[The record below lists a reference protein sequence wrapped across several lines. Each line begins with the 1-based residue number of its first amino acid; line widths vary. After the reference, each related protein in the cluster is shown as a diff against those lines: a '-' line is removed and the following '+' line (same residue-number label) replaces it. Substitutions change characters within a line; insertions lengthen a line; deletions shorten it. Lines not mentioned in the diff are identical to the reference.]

1 MSVTFFKSI
10 VVSRS
15 FQFKLI
21 FFQAVDVMCKDLL
34 TIFVIKIQ
42 ENVLVKKILL
52 DTFVTRV
59 HQAGGISQT
68 LRVRSI
74 FNKLEHSI

>member
-1 MSVTFFKSI
+1 MNVI
-10 VVSRS
+10 
-15 FQFKLI
+15 
-21 FFQAVDVMCKDLL
+21 CKDLL

-42 ENVLVKKILL
+42 ENVLVKIILL

-59 HQAGGISQT
+59 HQAGGTSQI

-74 FNKLEHSI
+74 FMKLEHSI